1 MIRMTCREDSAERA
15 PTDDPFGVIQPEVV
29 GLQLMRHTL
38 PRSSG
43 CGGRMCRGPAA
54 GPEALVRLA
63 CPLRPS
69 RAVLHLR
76 PGDPRMA
83 INDECKADICNASLD
98 TRAVRIELE
107 ARVLM
112 FRRRNLS

>member
-1 MIRMTCREDSAERA
+1 
-15 PTDDPFGVIQPEVV
+15 
-29 GLQLMRHTL
+29 
-38 PRSSG
+38 
-43 CGGRMCRGPAA
+43 MCRGPAA

-98 TRAVRIELE
+98 TCAVRTDLE

-112 FRRRNLS
+112 FRRRNFLVSSRTACSPSGACILQFRAPRRGSSRAVFVAQTEERIL